1 MKLTQHFALAEFT
14 RSATAQAK
22 GIDNRLDPSAKAD
35 QPIISC
41 LTVLC
46 ENVLEPLRRHLNV
59 PIVISSGYRCP
70 ALNSA
75 VGGSPTSQHMRGQ
88 ACDIHIPSVSQ
99 GKQWMEWIMD
109 NTTFDQLI
117 WERNRQ
123 GTHWIH
129 VSCKPDTKQ
138 NRQQVL
144 WIGGAHPQMAHPHP
158 LPGEG
163 ANAGS

>member
-22 GIDNRLDPSAKAD
+22 GIDNSLDPSAKAD

-117 WERNRQ
+117 WERNSQ

-144 WIGGAHPQMAHPHP
+144 WIGGSPPP
-158 LPGEG
+158 DGPPPSPPWGG
-163 ANAGS
+163 G